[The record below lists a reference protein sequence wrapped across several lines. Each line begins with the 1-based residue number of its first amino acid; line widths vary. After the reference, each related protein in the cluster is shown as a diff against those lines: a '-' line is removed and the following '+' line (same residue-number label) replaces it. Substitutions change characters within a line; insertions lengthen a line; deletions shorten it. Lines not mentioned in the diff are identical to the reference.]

1 MSSVDCLS
9 NKGISLGRR
18 DLPSFVV
25 PRYTE
30 LLQLF
35 DDQIHH
41 TLSYADGI
49 ILLTVGNHVFC
60 LRPDIRMVGMSKRD
74 LPQDSYRSFHSLD
87 IAGDLQLQTILREVI
102 PATTQQRT

>member
-30 LLQLF
+30 LLQLL

-60 LRPDIRMVGMSKRD
+60 LRPDVR
-74 LPQDSYRSFHSLD
+74 
-87 IAGDLQLQTILREVI
+87 IAGGDVKEGLTSRQLS
-102 PATTQQRT
+102 